1 MKNNLDCLKNESKIL
16 NKMKKDQIFSLVII
30 IFFIKIAGV
39 FGQSN
44 SSNQELN
51 RLVDTDTKR
60 LVEVFKD
67 IHSNPELGFMEL
79 RTAAIVAK
87 ELKALGF
94 EAKAGIGKTG
104 VAGILK
110 NGAGPIVMYRADMD
124 CNSVQETTGIAYANN
139 KLVKNRLGEDVPA
152 MHACGHDA
160 HTTWM
165 LGIAKAMV
173 ALKKDWS
180 GTLIMVGQPAEEL
193 GEGAEAMINDKM
205 YEKGVPIPDYLFG
218 MHTAPFPVGIISNGS
233 GRRMAGM
240 DILDVEFHGIGG
252 HGSSPHVAKD
262 PILMGAAAVIQYQTI
277 ISRAIDPQN
286 AAVITVGSFQSGI
299 DNNVIPGSALLK
311 LNLRWFNE
319 QDRNLMIN
327 GIKRINESIA
337 FAYDLAK
344 ELYPTLTMKGM
355 AYPLVNNE
363 VMVDKVNKALEAVVA
378 PDKNIKNIPAVMGSE
393 DFHHLVIHNPK
404 PVYDYM
410 LVGIANKEASEKA
423 TKEGKMFPFFNH
435 NSNFEV
441 DLSAIPLGVT
451 LGTTALLEIFK
462 K

>member
-1 MKNNLDCLKNESKIL
+1 MKNYSTFFLSLLIL
-16 NKMKKDQIFSLVII
+16 LLIPII
-30 IFFIKIAGV
+30 LLS
-39 FGQSN
+39 QSN
-44 SSNQELN
+44 SNDPKLN
-51 RLVDTDTKR
+51 SLVDNDTKR
-60 LVEVFKD
+60 LVEMFKD
-67 IHSNPELGFMEL
+67 IHSNPELGFMEV

-87 ELKALGF
+87 ELKVLGF
-94 EAKAGIGKTG
+94 DVKIGIGKTG
-104 VAGILK
+104 VVGILK
-110 NGAGPIVMYRADMD
+110 NGSGPIVMYRADMD
-124 CNSVQETTGIAYANN
+124 CNSVQETTGVVYINN
-139 KLVKNRLGEDVPA
+139 KLVKNRAGEDVPA

-173 ALKKDWS
+173 ALKKEWS

-193 GEGAEAMINDKM
+193 GEGAEAMITDKM
-205 YEKGVPIPDYLFG
+205 YEKGVPVPDYLFG
-218 MHTAPFPVGIISNGS
+218 MHTAPFPVGIISNGI

-240 DILDVEFHGIGG
+240 DVLDVEFYGIGG

-262 PILMGAAAVIQYQTI
+262 PILMGAAAVIEYQTI

-311 LNLRWFNE
+311 LNLRWFDE
-319 QDRNLMIN
+319 KDRNTILN

-337 FAYDLAK
+337 FAYDLPK
-344 ELYPTLTMKGM
+344 ELYPKLTMKGM
-355 AYPLVNNE
+355 SYPLVNNE
-363 VMVDKVNKALEAVVA
+363 DLVNKVNKALETVIA
-378 PDKNIKNIPAVMGSE
+378 PEKNIKSIPAVMGSE

-451 LGTTALLEIFK
+451 LGTTALLEIFRK
-462 K
+462 

>member
-1 MKNNLDCLKNESKIL
+1 MRNNKT
-16 NKMKKDQIFSLVII
+16 
-30 IFFIKIAGV
+30 FFLLISALLLITNTIV
-39 FGQSN
+39 GQSN
-44 SSNQELN
+44 SSNQDLN
-51 RLVDTDTKR
+51 KIVDADTKR
-60 LVEVFKD
+60 LVEMFKD
-67 IHSNPELGFMEL
+67 IHSNPELGFMEV

-87 ELKALGF
+87 ELKTLGF
-94 EAKAGIGKTG
+94 EVKTGIGKTG
-104 VAGILK
+104 VVGILK
-110 NGAGPIVMYRADMD
+110 NGMGPIVMYRADMD
-124 CNSVQETTGIAYANN
+124 CNSVQETTGITYANN
-139 KLVKNRLGEDVPA
+139 KLVKNRVDEDVPA

-173 ALKKDWS
+173 ALKKSWS

-205 YEKGVPIPDYLFG
+205 YERGIPVPDYLFG
-218 MHTAPFPVGIISNGS
+218 MHTAPFPVGIISNGI

-240 DILDVEFHGIGG
+240 DVLDVEFHGIGG

-262 PILMGAAAVIQYQTI
+262 PILMGAAAVIEYQTI

-286 AAVITVGSFQSGI
+286 AAVITVGSFQAGI
-299 DNNVIPGSALLK
+299 DNNVIPSKALLK
-311 LNLRWFNE
+311 LNLRWFDE
-319 QDRNLMIN
+319 KDRNTILN

-337 FAYDLAK
+337 FAYDLPK
-344 ELYPTLTMKGM
+344 ELYPTVTMKGM
-355 AYPLVNNE
+355 SYPLVNDEALVN
-363 VMVDKVNKALEAVVA
+363 KVNKALETVIAA
-378 PDKNIKNIPAVMGSE
+378 DKNIKTIPPVMGSE

-423 TKEGKMFPFFNH
+423 IKEGKMFPFFNH
-435 NSNFEV
+435 NSNFQV
-441 DLSAIPLGVT
+441 DLNAIPLGVT
-451 LGTTALLEIFK
+451 LGTTALIEIFK

>member
-1 MKNNLDCLKNESKIL
+1 MKNNKTFFLSILLLLLIENVIVAQSNTSNPEL
-16 NKMKKDQIFSLVII
+16 NKV
-30 IFFIKIAGV
+30 
-39 FGQSN
+39 
-44 SSNQELN
+44 
-51 RLVDTDTKR
+51 VDTDTKR
-60 LVEVFKD
+60 WIDMFKD
-67 IHSNPELGFMEL
+67 IHANPELGFMEV

-94 EAKAGIGKTG
+94 EVKTGIGKTG
-104 VAGILK
+104 VVGILK
-110 NGAGPIVMYRADMD
+110 NGIGPVVMYRADMD
-124 CNSVQETTGIAYANN
+124 CNSVQETTGVAYANN
-139 KLVKNRLGEDVPA
+139 KLVKNRAGEDVPA

-160 HTTWM
+160 HTIWM

-173 ALKKDWS
+173 ALKKSWS
-180 GTLIMVGQPAEEL
+180 GTLVMVGQPAEEL

-205 YEKGVPIPDYLFG
+205 YDKGVPVPDYLFG
-218 MHTAPFPVGIISNGS
+218 MHTAPFPVGYISNGS
-233 GRRMAGM
+233 GKRMAGM
-240 DILDVEFHGIGG
+240 DVLDVTFYGIGG

-262 PILMGAAAVIQYQTI
+262 PILMGAAAVIEYQAI

-319 QDRNLMIN
+319 QDRILMLN

-337 FAYDLAK
+337 FAYDLPK

-363 VMVDKVNKALEAVVA
+363 VMVDKVNKALEAVIV
-378 PDKNIKNIPAVMGSE
+378 PEKNIKNIPAVMGSE

-410 LVGIANKEASEKA
+410 LVGVANKEASEKA
-423 TKEGKMFPFFNH
+423 AKEGKMFPFFNH

-441 DLSAIPLGVT
+441 DLSSIPLGVT

>member
-1 MKNNLDCLKNESKIL
+1 MKNNKTFFLSIL
-16 NKMKKDQIFSLVII
+16 ALLL
-30 IFFIKIAGV
+30 IANTIV
-39 FGQSN
+39 GQSN

-51 RLVDTDTKR
+51 KLVDTDAKR
-60 LVEVFKD
+60 LVDMFKD
-67 IHSNPELGFMEL
+67 IHANPELGFMEV

-87 ELKALGF
+87 DLKTLGF
-94 EAKAGIGKTG
+94 EVKTGIGKTG
-104 VAGILK
+104 VVGIFK
-110 NGAGPIVMYRADMD
+110 NGIGPIVMYRADMD

-139 KLVKNRLGEDVPA
+139 KLVKNRAGENVPA

-160 HTTWM
+160 HTIWM

-173 ALKKDWS
+173 ALKKSWT
-180 GTLIMVGQPAEEL
+180 GTLVMVGQPAEEL

-205 YEKGVPIPDYLFG
+205 YEKGVPVPDYLFG
-218 MHTAPFPVGIISNGS
+218 MHTAPFPVGYISNGT
-233 GRRMAGM
+233 GKRMAGM
-240 DILDVEFHGIGG
+240 DVLDVTFYGIGG

-262 PILMGAAAVIQYQTI
+262 PILMGAAAVIEYQTI

-319 QDRNLMIN
+319 QDRNLMLN

-337 FAYDLAK
+337 FAYDLPK
-344 ELYPTLTMKGM
+344 ELYPTLAMKGM

-363 VMVDKVNKALEAVVA
+363 DMVDKVNKALETVIAS
-378 PDKNIKNIPAVMGSE
+378 DKNIKNIPAVMGSE

-423 TKEGKMFPFFNH
+423 AKEGRMFPFFNH

-441 DLSAIPLGVT
+441 DLSSIPLGVT

>member
-1 MKNNLDCLKNESKIL
+1 MKNNKTFFLSIL
-16 NKMKKDQIFSLVII
+16 ALLL
-30 IFFIKIAGV
+30 IANTIV
-39 FGQSN
+39 GQSN

-51 RLVDTDTKR
+51 KLVDTDAKR
-60 LVEVFKD
+60 LVDMFKD
-67 IHSNPELGFMEL
+67 IHANPELGFMEV

-87 ELKALGF
+87 DLKTLGF
-94 EAKAGIGKTG
+94 EVKTGIGKTG
-104 VAGILK
+104 VVGIFK
-110 NGAGPIVMYRADMD
+110 NGIGPIVMYRADMD

-139 KLVKNRLGEDVPA
+139 KLVKNRAGEDVPA

-160 HTTWM
+160 HTIWM

-173 ALKKDWS
+173 ALKKSWT
-180 GTLIMVGQPAEEL
+180 GTLVMVGQPAEEL

-205 YEKGVPIPDYLFG
+205 YEKGVPVPDYLFG
-218 MHTAPFPVGIISNGS
+218 MHTAPFPVGYISNGT
-233 GRRMAGM
+233 GKRMAGM
-240 DILDVEFHGIGG
+240 DVLDVTFYGIGG

-262 PILMGAAAVIQYQTI
+262 PILMGAAAVIEYQTI

-319 QDRNLMIN
+319 QDRNLMLN

-337 FAYDLAK
+337 FAYDLPK
-344 ELYPTLTMKGM
+344 ELYPTLAMKGM

-363 VMVDKVNKALEAVVA
+363 DMVDKVNKALETVIAS
-378 PDKNIKNIPAVMGSE
+378 DKNIKNIPAVMGSE

-423 TKEGKMFPFFNH
+423 AKEGRMFPFFNH

-441 DLSAIPLGVT
+441 DLSSIPLGVT

>member
-1 MKNNLDCLKNESKIL
+1 MKNNK
-16 NKMKKDQIFSLVII
+16 I
-30 IFFIKIAGV
+30 IFLTIYVLLLSANTIV
-39 FGQSN
+39 GQS
-44 SSNQELN
+44 SSTNQELN
-51 RLVDTDTKR
+51 KIVETDTKR
-60 LVEVFKD
+60 LVEMFKD
-67 IHSNPELGFMEL
+67 IHANPELGFMEV
-79 RTAAIVAK
+79 RTAAIVDK
-87 ELKALGF
+87 ELKTLGF
-94 EAKAGIGKTG
+94 EVKTGIGKTG
-104 VAGILK
+104 VVGILK
-110 NGAGPIVMYRADMD
+110 NGTGPIVMYRADMD

-240 DILDVEFHGIGG
+240 DVLDVEFHGIGG

-262 PILMGAAAVIQYQTI
+262 PILMGAAAVIEYQTI

-311 LNLRWFNE
+311 LNLRWFDE
-319 QDRNLMIN
+319 KDRNTILN
-327 GIKRINESIA
+327 GIRRINESIA
-337 FAYDLAK
+337 FAYDLPK

-355 AYPLVNNE
+355 SFPLVNNE
-363 VMVDKVNKALEAVVA
+363 VMVDKVNKALETVIA

-451 LGTTALLEIFK
+451 LGTAALLEIFK

>member
-1 MKNNLDCLKNESKIL
+1 MKNNK
-16 NKMKKDQIFSLVII
+16 I
-30 IFFIKIAGV
+30 IFLTIYVLLLSANTIV
-39 FGQSN
+39 GQS
-44 SSNQELN
+44 SSTNQELN
-51 RLVDTDTKR
+51 KIVETDTKR
-60 LVEVFKD
+60 LVEMFKD
-67 IHSNPELGFMEL
+67 IHANPELGFMEV
-79 RTAAIVAK
+79 RTAAIVVK
-87 ELKALGF
+87 ELKTLGF
-94 EAKAGIGKTG
+94 EVKTGIGKTG
-104 VAGILK
+104 VVGILK
-110 NGAGPIVMYRADMD
+110 NGTGPIVMYRADMD

-240 DILDVEFHGIGG
+240 DVLDVEFHGIGG

-262 PILMGAAAVIQYQTI
+262 PILMGAAAVIEYQTI

-286 AAVITVGSFQSGI
+286 AVVITVGSFQSGI

-311 LNLRWFNE
+311 LNLRWFDE
-319 QDRNLMIN
+319 KDRNTILN
-327 GIKRINESIA
+327 GIRRINESIA
-337 FAYDLAK
+337 FAYDLPK

-355 AYPLVNNE
+355 AYPLVNNQ
-363 VMVDKVNKALEAVVA
+363 VMVDKVNKALETVIA

-410 LVGIANKEASEKA
+410 LVGIANKEASEKD

>member
-1 MKNNLDCLKNESKIL
+1 MKNNKTFFLSILLLLLIENAIVAQSNISNPEL
-16 NKMKKDQIFSLVII
+16 NK
-30 IFFIKIAGV
+30 
-39 FGQSN
+39 
-44 SSNQELN
+44 
-51 RLVDTDTKR
+51 LVDTDTKR
-60 LVEVFKD
+60 LVEMFKD
-67 IHSNPELGFMEL
+67 IHANPELGFMEV

-94 EAKAGIGKTG
+94 EVKTGIGKTG
-104 VAGILK
+104 VVGVLK
-110 NGAGPIVMYRADMD
+110 NGNGPVVMYRADMD
-124 CNSVQETTGIAYANN
+124 CNSVQETTGVAYANN
-139 KLVKNRLGEDVPA
+139 KLVKNRAGEDVPA

-160 HTTWM
+160 HTIWM

-173 ALKKDWS
+173 ALKKSWS
-180 GTLIMVGQPAEEL
+180 GTLVMVGQPAEEL

-205 YEKGVPIPDYLFG
+205 YEKGVPVPDYLFG
-218 MHTAPFPVGIISNGS
+218 MHTAPFPVGYISNGS
-233 GRRMAGM
+233 GKRMAGM
-240 DILDVEFHGIGG
+240 DVLDVTFYGIGG

-262 PILMGAAAVIQYQTI
+262 PILMGAAAVIEYQTI

-319 QDRNLMIN
+319 QDRILMLN

-337 FAYDLAK
+337 FAYDLPK

-363 VMVDKVNKALEAVVA
+363 VMVDKVNKALEAVIV
-378 PDKNIKNIPAVMGSE
+378 PEKNIKNIPAVMGSE

-410 LVGIANKEASEKA
+410 LVGVANKDATEKA
-423 TKEGKMFPFFNH
+423 AKEGKMFPFFNH

-441 DLSAIPLGVT
+441 DLSSIPLGVT

>member
-1 MKNNLDCLKNESKIL
+1 MKKNKTFFLSILVLLLIGNAIVAQSNTSNPEL
-16 NKMKKDQIFSLVII
+16 NKV
-30 IFFIKIAGV
+30 
-39 FGQSN
+39 
-44 SSNQELN
+44 
-51 RLVDTDTKR
+51 VDTNTKR
-60 LVEVFKD
+60 WIDMFKD
-67 IHSNPELGFMEL
+67 IHANPELGFMEV

-94 EAKAGIGKTG
+94 EVKTGIGKTG
-104 VAGILK
+104 VVGILK
-110 NGAGPIVMYRADMD
+110 NGIGPVVMYRADMD
-124 CNSVQETTGIAYANN
+124 CNSVQETTGVAYANN
-139 KLVKNRLGEDVPA
+139 KLVKNRAGEDVPA

-160 HTTWM
+160 HTIWM

-173 ALKKDWS
+173 ALKKSWS
-180 GTLIMVGQPAEEL
+180 GTLVMVGQPAEEL
-193 GEGAEAMINDKM
+193 GEGAEAMIKDKM
-205 YEKGVPIPDYLFG
+205 YEKGVPVPDYLFG
-218 MHTAPFPVGIISNGS
+218 MHTAPFPVGYISNG
-233 GRRMAGM
+233 GGKRMAGM
-240 DILDVEFHGIGG
+240 DVLDVIFYGIGG

-262 PILMGAAAVIQYQTI
+262 PILMGAAAVIEYQTI

-337 FAYDLAK
+337 FAYDLPK

-363 VMVDKVNKALEAVVA
+363 VMVDKVNKALEAVIV
-378 PDKNIKNIPAVMGSE
+378 PEKNIKNIPAVMGSE

-410 LVGIANKEASEKA
+410 LVGVANNEDSEKA

-441 DLSAIPLGVT
+441 DLTVIPLGVT

>member
-1 MKNNLDCLKNESKIL
+1 M
-16 NKMKKDQIFSLVII
+16 
-30 IFFIKIAGV
+30 
-39 FGQSN
+39 
-44 SSNQELN
+44 
-51 RLVDTDTKR
+51 
-60 LVEVFKD
+60 FKD
-67 IHSNPELGFMEL
+67 IHANPELGFMEV

-94 EAKAGIGKTG
+94 EVKTGIGKTG
-104 VAGILK
+104 VVGILK
-110 NGAGPIVMYRADMD
+110 NGIGPVVMYRADMD
-124 CNSVQETTGIAYANN
+124 CNSVQETTGVAYANN
-139 KLVKNRLGEDVPA
+139 KLVKNRAGEDVPA

-160 HTTWM
+160 HTIWM

-173 ALKKDWS
+173 ALKKSWS
-180 GTLIMVGQPAEEL
+180 GTLVMVGQPAEEL

-205 YEKGVPIPDYLFG
+205 YEKGVPVPDYLFG
-218 MHTAPFPVGIISNGS
+218 MHTAPFPVGYISNGS
-233 GRRMAGM
+233 GKRMAGM
-240 DILDVEFHGIGG
+240 DVLDVTFYGIGG
-252 HGSSPHVAKD
+252 HGSSPQVAKD
-262 PILMGAAAVIQYQTI
+262 PILMGAAAVIEYQAI

-319 QDRNLMIN
+319 QDRILMLN

-337 FAYDLAK
+337 FAYDLPK

-363 VMVDKVNKALEAVVA
+363 VMVDKVNKALEAVIA

-410 LVGIANKEASEKA
+410 LVGVANKEASEKA
-423 TKEGKMFPFFNH
+423 AKEGKMFPFFNH

-441 DLSAIPLGVT
+441 DLSSIPLGVT

>member
-1 MKNNLDCLKNESKIL
+1 MKNNKTFFLSIL
-16 NKMKKDQIFSLVII
+16 VLLLIGNT
-30 IFFIKIAGV
+30 IA
-39 FGQSN
+39 GQSN
-44 SSNQELN
+44 SSSQELKK
-51 RLVDTDTKR
+51 LIDTDTKR
-60 LVEVFKD
+60 LIEMFKD
-67 IHSNPELGFMEL
+67 IHANPELGFMEV

-94 EAKAGIGKTG
+94 EVKTGIGKTG
-104 VAGILK
+104 VVGIFK
-110 NGAGPIVMYRADMD
+110 NGGGPIVMYRADMD
-124 CNSVQETTGIAYANN
+124 CNSVQETTGIAYENK
-139 KLVKNRLGEDVPA
+139 KLVKNRAGEDVPA

-165 LGIAKAMV
+165 LGIAKVMV
-173 ALKKDWS
+173 ALKKSWN

-205 YEKGVPIPDYLFG
+205 YEKGIPIPDYLFG

-233 GRRMAGM
+233 GKRMAGM
-240 DILDVEFHGIGG
+240 DVLDVTFYGIGG

-262 PILMGAAAVIQYQTI
+262 PILMGAAAVIEYQTI

-299 DNNVIPGSALLK
+299 DNNVIPGAALLK

-319 QDRNLMIN
+319 QDRNLMLN

-337 FAYDLAK
+337 FAYDLPK

-363 VMVDKVNKALEAVVA
+363 VIVDKVNKALETVIT
-378 PDKNIKNIPAVMGSE
+378 PDKNMKNIPAVMGSE

-404 PVYDYM
+404 PIYDYM
-410 LVGIANKEASEKA
+410 LVGIANKEASAKA
-423 TKEGKMFPFFNH
+423 AKEGKMFPFFNH
-435 NSNFEV
+435 NSNFEI

>member
-1 MKNNLDCLKNESKIL
+1 MKKNKTFFLSILVLLLIGNAIVAQSNTSNPEL
-16 NKMKKDQIFSLVII
+16 NKV
-30 IFFIKIAGV
+30 
-39 FGQSN
+39 
-44 SSNQELN
+44 
-51 RLVDTDTKR
+51 VDTNTKR
-60 LVEVFKD
+60 WIDMFKD
-67 IHSNPELGFMEL
+67 IHANPELGFMEV

-94 EAKAGIGKTG
+94 EVKTGIGKTG
-104 VAGILK
+104 VVGILK
-110 NGAGPIVMYRADMD
+110 NGIGPVVMYRADMD
-124 CNSVQETTGIAYANN
+124 CNSVQETTGVAYANN
-139 KLVKNRLGEDVPA
+139 KLVKNRAGEDVPA

-160 HTTWM
+160 HTIWM

-173 ALKKDWS
+173 ALKKSWS
-180 GTLIMVGQPAEEL
+180 GTLVMVGQPAEEL

-205 YEKGVPIPDYLFG
+205 YEKGVPVPDYLFG
-218 MHTAPFPVGIISNGS
+218 MHTAPFPVGYISNG
-233 GRRMAGM
+233 GGKRMAGM
-240 DILDVEFHGIGG
+240 DVLDVIFYGIGG

-262 PILMGAAAVIQYQTI
+262 PILMGAAAVIEYQTI

-337 FAYDLAK
+337 FAYDLPK

-363 VMVDKVNKALEAVVA
+363 VMADKVNKALETVIA

-410 LVGIANKEASEKA
+410 LVGVANNGASEKA
-423 TKEGKMFPFFNH
+423 AKEGKMFPFFNH

>member
-1 MKNNLDCLKNESKIL
+1 MNTNKSLYLVMFSYLLISTTLFAQVNSTNLVL
-16 NKMKKDQIFSLVII
+16 NKLVE
-30 IFFIKIAGV
+30 
-39 FGQSN
+39 N
-44 SSNQELN
+44 
-51 RLVDTDTKR
+51 DTKR
-60 LVEVFKD
+60 LVEMFKD
-67 IHSNPELGFMEL
+67 IHSNPELGFMEV
-79 RTAAIVAK
+79 RTAAIVGK

-94 EAKAGIGKTG
+94 EVKVGIGKTG
-104 VAGILK
+104 VVGILK
-110 NGAGPIVMYRADMD
+110 NGMGPIVMYRADMD

-173 ALKKDWS
+173 SLKKDWS

-205 YEKGVPIPDYLFG
+205 YEKGIPVPDYLFG
-218 MHTAPFPVGIISNGS
+218 MHTAPFPVGIVSNGS

-240 DILDVEFHGIGG
+240 DILDVEFYGIGG

-262 PILMGAAAVIQYQTI
+262 PILMGSAAVIQYQTI

-319 QDRNLMIN
+319 QDRNVMIN

-337 FAYDLAK
+337 FAYDLPK

-363 VMVDKVNKALEAVVA
+363 IMVSKVNKALEAVIA
-378 PDKNIKNIPAVMGSE
+378 PEKNIKNIPAVMGSE

-423 TKEGKMFPFFNH
+423 SKEGKMFPFFNH

-451 LGTTALLEIFK
+451 LGTTALIAIFK